1 MEVGLEA
8 VVCLSPVSLKTLQT
22 TKNAPNL
29 TKSPSRDDPICTRK
43 ISCMLYSYKTK
54 MPEVSLVCNQYK
66 KECIYQFFF
75 FKKKKISTAYFKVI
89 N

>member
-43 ISCMLYSYKTK
+43 ISCMLYSGFRLRTK
-54 MPEVSLVCNQYK
+54 RCRIQLYSTVNQF
-66 KECIYQFFF
+66 QFSVRQ
-75 FKKKKISTAYFKVI
+75 KR
-89 N
+89 